1 MWQFVASSVTT
12 RTFSHSS
19 ADSNV
24 LDNGPTCSLLLSPTM
39 IWLNLPPPILRDF
52 LGPPTILL
60 RRRLALIFT
69 SLLVLLAK
77 DNSNDSKVLGEQQS
91 QFTRYQRRTVG
102 LSEKER
108 KSSMRSQSGYYG
120 HSPVQ
125 WNATVPQLRSPLLP
139 RPVSTSAQCF

>member
-1 MWQFVASSVTT
+1 MWHFVVSSVTT
-12 RTFSHSS
+12 RPFSHSP
-19 ADSNV
+19 ADSND

-39 IWLNLPPPILRDF
+39 IWSNLPPPILGDF
-52 LGPPTILL
+52 LGSPTILL

-91 QFTRYQRRTVG
+91 QFTRHQRRTVG

-108 KSSMRSQSGYYG
+108 KSSMRSQSSCYG
-120 HSPVQ
+120 HSPFQ
-125 WNATVPQLRSPLLP
+125 RNATVPQLRSPLLP
-139 RPVSTSAQCF
+139 SPVSTSARCF